1 MDDLPLDMVFADHSG
16 GDENFPGF
24 LLANHGKSQL
34 ADQRAL
40 ARTYA
45 QTCLKA
51 IDVGLD
57 DLLTPEAAYPAL
69 FLARHTL
76 ELYLKGLVPDWD
88 NQRPKQSNRHAI
100 GYLVQILSV
109 ELKKDYHDHEV
120 AALSKFLTQ
129 ISMIDPKSMAF
140 RYPDGAVVS
149 LQGAPID
156 DPEIWI
162 NFHHLKQSLSLTFE
176 ALDRIWTKR
185 ISTP

>member
-1 MDDLPLDMVFADHSG
+1 MAELPLDRVFTDQAG

-24 LLANHGKSQL
+24 LLVNHGKSQL
-34 ADQRAL
+34 ADQKAL
-40 ARTYA
+40 AKAYA

-57 DLLTPEAAYPAL
+57 DLQTSEAAYPAL

-76 ELYLKGLVPDWD
+76 ELYLKGLVADWD
-88 NQRPKQSNRHAI
+88 KQRPKTSNRHAI
-100 GYLVQILSV
+100 DYLVDILSA
-109 ELKKDYHDHEV
+109 ELKQDYHDHEV

-140 RYPDGAVVS
+140 RYQDGAIVS
-149 LQGAPID
+149 LQDAPID

-162 NFHHLKQSLSLTFE
+162 NFQHLKQSLSLTFE